1 MMKKTRFLVVILV
14 LTVALSLLTVSLA
27 AAGGHQQSGS
37 SDEISADQAGNFPLV
52 TTGTGGGLAC
62 PAGTVETTLYFN
74 DFEVDD
80 GGWVESGQG
89 EWERGSITTGVHEF
103 CDTTP
108 RPEPSGPWSGSN
120 VWATNLDGCYQ
131 NSGAQSFLSQSF
143 DLSAIPAPIQLSWW
157 NWHEV
162 FGTFDVIRVNVNAAT
177 MWEDTSSGATA
188 DWISETVD
196 LSSYAGNAAVNV
208 EYDLDV
214 TTVVNRSGWYL
225 DDIAISYCAP
235 LAPPSIAMT
244 KTVGTDPNTCS
255 STSVIGVNEGDDVY
269 YCYEVRNTGDITLT
283 LHDLDDDQL
292 GPLLS
297 AFPYG
302 LGPGQSVD
310 TVNDGRR
317 TPNHDRERFEH
328 STLAPRWW
336 HGEGALVS
344 RGGDTRLDL
353 VGERLNRGAGGG
365 SAGSRGLHRRRRP
378 GDHHEHVRHC
388 AGAVRL
394 SRNRR
399 PL

>member
-310 TVNDGRR
+310 TVTAGETFSATIMTDTLNVATWTAYNQGPTDVVSA
-317 TPNHDRERFEH
+317 T
-328 STLAPRWW
+328 ST
-336 HGEGALVS
+336 ALVTVTVDS
-344 RGGDTRLDL
+344 GPTSVSVSGLAGDTAETSMIWMSGL
-353 VGERLNRGAGGG
+353 VALIIGF
-365 SAGSRGLHRRRRP
+365 GLIIRRRFAR
-378 GDHHEHVRHC
+378 
-388 AGAVRL
+388 
-394 SRNRR
+394 
-399 PL
+399 